1 VYIIVVGGG
10 IVGYGLALELQGL
23 PDHEVTI
30 VERSSARARELRE
43 QLGEMVA
50 HGDGCEI
57 AFLDSVGAQRCDL
70 LIAVT
75 ADDGANLVACQ
86 VARHWFNVG
95 RTIARVNDPGNHEL
109 FMRLGIDSTVS
120 AASAIM
126 SQIETELPEHTVVPL
141 MNLHGSGMRI
151 VDLHLQEGA
160 PAAGK
165 SLSEIKLPPGSL
177 ISLVVSEDGTTRVPD
192 SSTTLEAGDEV
203 IAVLPEGAE
212 ELMQELVTGVPTGDP
227 TRPSAGAA
235 AGANDDGHA

>member
-1 VYIIVVGGG
+1 MYIIVVGGG
-10 IVGYGLALELQGL
+10 LVGYGLALELQAL

-57 AFLDSVGAQRCDL
+57 AFLESVGARRCDL

-86 VARHWFNVG
+86 VARHWFDIA
-95 RTIARVNDPGNHEL
+95 RTIARVNDPRNDEL
-109 FMRLGIDSTVS
+109 FRRLGIDSTVS

-141 MNLHGSGMRI
+141 MNLHASGMRI

-165 SLSEIKLPPGSL
+165 SLAEVKMPEGSL
-177 ISLVVSEDGTTRVPD
+177 ISLVVSEDGRARVPD
-192 SSTTLEAGDEV
+192 SSTVLEAGDEV

-227 TRPSAGAA
+227 TRTPAGN
-235 AGANDDGHA
+235 GDGRA